1 MAPRINLDWCK
12 HTLRVSFI
20 VYKAGYTQKGVSLYC
35 HIADLAGNSDVILLV
50 LSFSDFTVL
59 LIHALNFEKAMDIG
73 AEAYHTLK
81 NVIKDK

>member
-12 HTLRVSFI
+12 HTLGVSFI

-50 LSFSDFTVL
+50 LSFSVN
-59 LIHALNFEKAMDIG
+59 HSSS
-73 AEAYHTLK
+73 HS
-81 NVIKDK
+81 DKICN